1 MASKRS
7 TREPPSINE
16 ALPKQR
22 TRPLSTAAA
31 VEAAARAKKRNDAP
45 QSNIGFQ
52 KKDQYSIGMK
62 LLLDESIYEKQNE
75 VSYNLLSLYCNLFL
89 GCLIQ
94 LTIIYFFPSQVPE
107 EARGFLFEYQLIKV
121 CRLGATI
128 QYSNRM
134 ITPKGDK
141 FCTFEETEDVQTM
154 VLQLDER
161 FKESHDLWQKANGR
175 QNARIFHENEALK
188 AAQGSDESVLND
200 VYMLEDIDDY
210 FQKHGRGTHLLEYE
224 FNPDPGGPVEYVR
237 NGNNLT
243 SRYWIW
249 THKITGAAVKRY
261 ATSSGKS
268 FDSGRLSK
276 SLSSINPRQF
286 PLAYA
291 RAQKVL
297 LLNESPRENSV
308 DKVVPIA
315 LDRCDLLKQQ
325 VRL

>member
-1 MASKRS
+1 MGPPLRKRRASVDAASLASKRS
-7 TREPPSINE
+7 TREPPSINK

-175 QNARIFHENEALK
+175 QNARTAT
-188 AAQGSDESVLND
+188 
-200 VYMLEDIDDY
+200 MM
-210 FQKHGRGTHLLEYE
+210 
-224 FNPDPGGPVEYVR
+224 
-237 NGNNLT
+237 NL
-243 SRYWIW
+243 
-249 THKITGAAVKRY
+249 
-261 ATSSGKS
+261 
-268 FDSGRLSK
+268 
-276 SLSSINPRQF
+276 Q
-286 PLAYA
+286 PLTIS
-291 RAQKVL
+291 QKVKEQTWSSRDTAKL
-297 LLNESPRENSV
+297 
-308 DKVVPIA
+308 
-315 LDRCDLLKQQ
+315 
-325 VRL
+325 